1 MSNPADLIIA
11 NRVEA
16 VRQRLGLWLR
26 DSHAFVRF
34 TGPDAASWLHSQT
47 TNDVEALESGEG
59 HANALLD
66 RQGRLQAHFTLHR
79 WEDEYWMIVEKAQQ
93 DHLLQL
99 LDDHLFV
106 EDVTIHR
113 EEDELEQLVVQG
125 PFTLPFLVA
134 SLKLKSAAAAHP
146 FPSEEFG
153 CHPVEVMGHEALAFR
168 LSLTGED
175 GYVLLL
181 EAGEG
186 RMLFN
191 KLLVTGSIE
200 GIQRI
205 KPNIQEIL
213 RVEAG
218 IPQFGVDMNQTCL
231 IPETT
236 LERSAISYEKGC
248 YLGQEVVARLR
259 AYGSVKQALMGL
271 EFSGEPETLPEVD
284 TPLIAE
290 GKKIGR
296 IMSSVYSPTLDAPI
310 ALAYLDREHRAPGLD
325 LSFTAGSQDYE
336 ATVRVLPF
344 VHSPSRSER
353 AQELYEAGLGLFE
366 QDLDDK
372 HGAAIPL
379 LEEAILLD
387 PGYEDAYEALGV
399 ILNRHQRVDEAIR
412 YMRRLAVLNPEC
424 IMAHTNLSVFYV
436 AKGMIKE
443 AEEEKAKAALLEVQK
458 LSDDA
463 QAVEM
468 AQKERKRL
476 EQEAAERI
484 DMFREVLEIDP
495 EDSVATFGLGKAYM
509 QLSNY
514 ADAVPHLKKASEV
527 QKDYSAAYLEL
538 GKCFEFLG
546 QIEEAIGA
554 YRQGI
559 EAANRKGDLMPM
571 REMDRR
577 LKAIKTNATPA
588 S

>member
-1 MSNPADLIIA
+1 VSNRADLIIA
-11 NRVEA
+11 NRVNA
-16 VRQRLGLWLR
+16 VRQYLGLWLR

-47 TNDVEALESGEG
+47 TNDVEILESGEG

-93 DHLLQL
+93 EHVLQL
-99 LDDHLFV
+99 LEDHLFV

-125 PFTLPFLVA
+125 PITLPFLVA

-175 GYVLLL
+175 GYVFLL

-205 KPNIQEIL
+205 KPEIQEIL

-218 IPQFGVDMNQTCL
+218 LPQFGIDMDQTCL

-296 IMSSVYSPTLDAPI
+296 IMSRVYSPTLDASI
-310 ALAYLDREHRAPGLD
+310 ALAYLDRKHRAPGLN
-325 LSFTAGSQDYE
+325 LSFTAGPQAYE

-344 VHSPSRSER
+344 VHSSSRIER
-353 AQELYEAGLGLFE
+353 AQELYEAALGLFE
-366 QDLDDK
+366 KDLDDK

-387 PGYEDAYEALGV
+387 PAYEDAYEALGV

-443 AEEEKAKAALLEVQK
+443 AEEEKAKAGLLEVQK
-458 LSDDA
+458 ISDDA
-463 QAVEM
+463 QAIEM

-484 DMFREVLEIDP
+484 DMFHEVLEIDP
-495 EDSVATFGLGKAYM
+495 DDSVATFGLGKAYM

-571 REMDRR
+571 REMERR
-577 LKAIKTNATPA
+577 LKAIKTNAAPA

>member
-1 MSNPADLIIA
+1 MSNSADLIIA
-11 NRVEA
+11 NRVNA

-34 TGPDAASWLHSQT
+34 TGPDVASWLHSQT
-47 TNDVEALESGEG
+47 TNDVETLESGEG

-93 DHLLQL
+93 EHLLQL

-125 PFTLPFLVA
+125 PITLPFLVA

-175 GYVLLL
+175 GYVFLL

-186 RMLFN
+186 RMLYN

-205 KPNIQEIL
+205 KPNIQEVL

-218 IPQFGVDMNQTCL
+218 LPQFGIDMDQTCL

-310 ALAYLDREHRAPGLD
+310 ALAYLDREHRTPGLD
-325 LSFTAGSQDYE
+325 LSFTAGSQAYE
-336 ATVRVLPF
+336 ATVRVLPL
-344 VHSPSRSER
+344 VHSSSRSER
-353 AQELYEAGLGLFE
+353 AQELYEAALGLFE

-387 PGYEDAYEALGV
+387 PAYEDAYEALGV
-399 ILNRHQRVDEAIR
+399 ILNRHQRVDEAIG
-412 YMRRLAVLNPEC
+412 YMRRLALLNPEC

-443 AEEEKAKAALLEVQK
+443 AEEEKAKAGLLEVQK
-458 LSDDA
+458 ISDDA
-463 QAVEM
+463 QAIEM

-571 REMDRR
+571 REMERR
-577 LKAIKTNATPA
+577 LKAIKTNAAPA

>member
-1 MSNPADLIIA
+1 
-11 NRVEA
+11 
-16 VRQRLGLWLR
+16 
-26 DSHAFVRF
+26 
-34 TGPDAASWLHSQT
+34 
-47 TNDVEALESGEG
+47 
-59 HANALLD
+59 
-66 RQGRLQAHFTLHR
+66 
-79 WEDEYWMIVEKAQQ
+79 
-93 DHLLQL
+93 
-99 LDDHLFV
+99 
-106 EDVTIHR
+106 
-113 EEDELEQLVVQG
+113 
-125 PFTLPFLVA
+125 
-134 SLKLKSAAAAHP
+134 
-146 FPSEEFG
+146 
-153 CHPVEVMGHEALAFR
+153 
-168 LSLTGED
+168 
-175 GYVLLL
+175 
-181 EAGEG
+181 
-186 RMLFN
+186 MLFN

-205 KPNIQEIL
+205 KPEIQEIL

-218 IPQFGVDMNQTCL
+218 LPQFGIDMDQTCL

-236 LERSAISYEKGC
+236 LERNAISYEKGC

-296 IMSSVYSPTLDAPI
+296 IMSSVYSPTRDAPI

-325 LSFTAGSQDYE
+325 LSFTAGSQAYE
-336 ATVRVLPF
+336 TTVRVLPF
-344 VHSPSRSER
+344 VHSSSRSER
-353 AQELYEAGLGLFE
+353 AQELYEAALGLFE

-387 PGYEDAYEALGV
+387 PAYEDAYEALGV

-412 YMRRLAVLNPEC
+412 YMRRLALLNPEC

-458 LSDDA
+458 ISDDA
-463 QAVEM
+463 QAIEM

-495 EDSVATFGLGKAYM
+495 DDSVATFGLGKAYM

-571 REMDRR
+571 REMERR
-577 LKAIKTNATPA
+577 FKAIKTNAAPA